1 MGTACTRCGDPHP
14 PGTATCPTTGT
25 SVDGGPCGTLV
36 DRYRVERLLG
46 AGGNGAVYRA
56 RHVVTERWV
65 ALKILRR
72 GTVDGNSF
80 DPLVREARATT
91 AIGSPR
97 IVQVFDAGMSE
108 SGDAFMAMELLE
120 GQDLRTLAEREGPLP
135 IDRAVD
141 LVAQALLGL
150 SDAHERGIVHR
161 DVKPANVFVTRDRD
175 GSDLVKVLDFGISK
189 VNSANGGPA
198 TLPGQAM
205 GTPGY
210 MAPEQFVNA
219 RDADPRADVYAAAVM
234 LYELVAGRRPFE
246 ATTYQALFS
255 QVQGRARSLRE
266 VAPHAPPALCDT
278 VDRALARDPDARW
291 PTALAFAHA
300 LRGTSPT
307 SAQLPRIADYVHP
320 SAMVSGSTTRRD
332 PAPFT
337 PAIAPVAAT
346 PPQTSPAP
354 KKTSSFA
361 LVAIGLVVGVAVIS
375 GTAAFFVHEA
385 TKKNESP
392 TAAAANAAEPAPEK
406 AEKSEKTKGKK
417 QKAKDLDPTVVDEGD
432 EPAPAKAKGSA
443 TKAAPLAIVTAKGI
457 AIQEPE
463 IVGALDS
470 KEIVKVLK
478 KAAPEMQICRR
489 TVADDVKAQIHVH
502 PGPTI
507 TLAQAHP
514 DNKGDAGVAR
524 CVANRFKEAAPG
536 WHPGETGI
544 LAFEVHL
551 DPK

>member
-1 MGTACTRCGDPHP
+1 MGPACTRCGDPHP

-46 AGGNGAVYRA
+46 TGGNGAVYRA

-72 GTVDGNSF
+72 GTVDGASF

-97 IVQVFDAGMSE
+97 IVSVFDAGMSE
-108 SGDAFMAMELLE
+108 AGDAFMAMELLE
-120 GQDLRTLAEREGPLP
+120 GCDLRVLAEREGPLP

-141 LVAQALLGL
+141 LVAQTLHGL

-175 GSDLVKVLDFGISK
+175 GHELVKVLDFGISK
-189 VNSANGGPA
+189 VAHSNGVPA

-266 VAPHAPPALCDT
+266 AAPHAPTALCDI
-278 VDRALARDPDARW
+278 VDRALARDPDGRW
-291 PTALAFAHA
+291 PSAMAFAEA
-300 LRGTSPT
+300 LRGSSPT
-307 SAQLPRIADYVHP
+307 SAALPRIEHYAVP
-320 SAMVSGSTTRRD
+320 SATPTRRD
-332 PAPFT
+332 P
-337 PAIAPVAAT
+337 
-346 PPQTSPAP
+346 
-354 KKTSSFA
+354 
-361 LVAIGLVVGVAVIS
+361 
-375 GTAAFFVHEA
+375 
-385 TKKNESP
+385 
-392 TAAAANAAEPAPEK
+392 
-406 AEKSEKTKGKK
+406 
-417 QKAKDLDPTVVDEGD
+417 
-432 EPAPAKAKGSA
+432 
-443 TKAAPLAIVTAKGI
+443 
-457 AIQEPE
+457 
-463 IVGALDS
+463 
-470 KEIVKVLK
+470 
-478 KAAPEMQICRR
+478 RR
-489 TVADDVKAQIHVH
+489 
-502 PGPTI
+502 
-507 TLAQAHP
+507 
-514 DNKGDAGVAR
+514 
-524 CVANRFKEAAPG
+524 
-536 WHPGETGI
+536 
-544 LAFEVHL
+544 
-551 DPK
+551 